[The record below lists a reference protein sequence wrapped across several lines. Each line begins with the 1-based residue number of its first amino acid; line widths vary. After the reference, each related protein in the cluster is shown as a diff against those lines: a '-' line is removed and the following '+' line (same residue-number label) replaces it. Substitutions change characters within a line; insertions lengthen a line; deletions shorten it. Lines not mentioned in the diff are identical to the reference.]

1 MGSRQ
6 IPLCS
11 ISVREGGETY
21 FWFDPWTPYG
31 ILIDYLGP
39 SGPMDLG
46 IPLNS
51 LVSSITQGSAW
62 ILRPARSKRQLNL
75 HVYLTSFSP
84 SPGSDAAIWKVEDII
99 CTKFSTK
106 DVWKSIRMAKP
117 SVSWARFI
125 WNQAIIPKYRITSWL
140 FTLNRNPT
148 MDRMMSWGLDLENC
162 CLLCGSAPESR
173 DHLFFVCP
181 YSSLVWKAVIGVLGF
196 TNPPLQWDSV
206 FEWFV
211 SASFNRIQLA
221 AVLQLWHGS
230 IYVIW
235 QERNARYHN
244 GLTKSHWMLSQD
256 VIKQAKDK
264 SSAMRNCGSD
274 LGFSLVAFWSTF

>member
-1 MGSRQ
+1 MEA
-6 IPLCS
+6 PLN
-11 ISVREGGETY
+11 
-21 FWFDPWTPYG
+21 
-31 ILIDYLGP
+31 
-39 SGPMDLG
+39 LG
-46 IPLNS
+46 I
-51 LVSSITQGSAW
+51 
-62 ILRPARSKRQLNL
+62 
-75 HVYLTSFSP
+75 
-84 SPGSDAAIWKVEDII
+84 I
-99 CTKFSTK
+99 C
-106 DVWKSIRMAKP
+106 
-117 SVSWARFI
+117 
-125 WNQAIIPKYRITSWL
+125 
-140 FTLNRNPT
+140 
-148 MDRMMSWGLDLENC
+148 
-162 CLLCGSAPESR
+162 
-173 DHLFFVCP
+173 FFVCP

-264 SSAMRNCGSD
+264 SSALCETVD
-274 LGFSLVAFWSTF
+274 LILALVWWRSGLRFKKCSISTAVLFPFTSMVFNDIVTLSLLSL